1 MSAATYNFNLDQ
13 GADFVLEMIM
23 KEDGVVKDLSG
34 YSARAQL
41 RKTKD
46 ATEITSTF
54 TCSVVDASA
63 GKIRMSMSNATT
75 GAITA
80 GVYFYDLEIFTASDA
95 FVLRLIQGQATVT
108 REITR

>member
-23 KEDGVVKDLSG
+23 KEDGAVKDLSG
-34 YSARAQL
+34 YSARAQM

-46 ATEITSTF
+46 STEVTATF
-54 TCSVVDASA
+54 TCSVVDPSA
-63 GKIRMSMSNATT
+63 GKIRMSMTNATT

-80 GVYFYDLEIFTASDA
+80 GVYFYDLEIFTDSDA

>member
-23 KEDGVVKDLSG
+23 KEDGAVKDLSG
-34 YSARAQL
+34 YSARAQM

-46 ATEITSTF
+46 STEVTATF
-54 TCSVVDASA
+54 TCSVVDPAA
-63 GKIRMSMSNATT
+63 GKIRMSMTNATT

-80 GVYFYDLEIFTASDA
+80 GVYFYDLEIFTDSDA

>member
-23 KEDGVVKDLSG
+23 KEDGAVKDLSG
-34 YSARAQL
+34 YSARAQM

-46 ATEITSTF
+46 STEVTATF
-54 TCSVVDASA
+54 TCSVVDPSA
-63 GKIRMSMSNATT
+63 GKIRMSMTNATT

-80 GVYFYDLEIFTASDA
+80 GVYFYDLEIFTASDV

>member
-23 KEDGVVKDLSG
+23 KEDGAVKDLSG
-34 YSARAQL
+34 YSARAQM

-46 ATEITSTF
+46 STEITATF
-54 TCSVVDASA
+54 TCSVVDPSA
-63 GKIRMSMSNATT
+63 GKIRMSMTNATT

-80 GVYFYDLEIFTASDA
+80 GVYFYDLEIFTDSDA

>member
-13 GADFVLEMIM
+13 GADFALEMIM
-23 KEDGVVKDLSG
+23 KEDGAVKDLSG
-34 YSARAQL
+34 YSARAQM

-46 ATEITSTF
+46 STEVTATF
-54 TCSVVDASA
+54 TCSVVDPTA
-63 GKIRMSMSNATT
+63 GKIRMSMTNATT

-80 GVYFYDLEIFTASDA
+80 GVYFYDLEIFTDSDA